1 MDFYAETEKGKQ
13 QHLGKI
19 GQLSYERYDLS
30 KKLESAQR
38 RIAEIDTL
46 IAEQE
51 AMIAEADQAQ
61 RNFNTYLAVKE
72 GALTLDQIK
81 HAVESGENLNVPLE
95 AVEDKNPKP
104 KPKAKARR
112 TKG

>member
-13 QHLGKI
+13 KHLGRI

-30 KKLESAQR
+30 KKIEAAQI

-46 IAEQE
+46 ISKEE
-51 AMIAEADQAQ
+51 AGVAEADQAQ

-72 GALTLDQIK
+72 GAVTLDQIK
-81 HAVESGENLNVPLE
+81 EAAATGKDLE
-95 AVEDKNPKP
+95 APPGAVKDLKP
-104 KPKAKARR
+104 KPKAEKKA
-112 TKG
+112 TAT